1 VQATIQFAPG
11 GDGSGFSDISS
22 LAQLRVFADRAGEAA
37 APMGIALYR
46 RPRDKDVAESGP
58 PRLLTTGSPSR

>member
-1 VQATIQFAPG
+1 
-11 GDGSGFSDISS
+11 
-22 LAQLRVFADRAGEAA
+22 
-37 APMGIALYR
+37 MGIALYR